1 MRRKVIDFLCNLD
14 LLGGTHTERE
24 REKEK
29 SVILQYVVI
38 YERQKEK
45 KTK

>member
-1 MRRKVIDFLCNLD
+1 MIFFVTLTFWAA
-14 LLGGTHTERE
+14 HTERE

>member
-1 MRRKVIDFLCNLD
+1 MIFFVTLTFWAA
-14 LLGGTHTERE
+14 HTERERE